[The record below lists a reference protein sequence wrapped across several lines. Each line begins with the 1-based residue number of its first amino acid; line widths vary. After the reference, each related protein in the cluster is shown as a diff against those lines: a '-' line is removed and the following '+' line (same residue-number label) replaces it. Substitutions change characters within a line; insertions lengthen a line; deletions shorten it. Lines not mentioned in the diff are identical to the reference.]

1 MSELQNKSIFVLD
14 ENGEVDYCNM
24 YPYDPLSVKDTKSLE
39 CSQSNF
45 NLDAPPIKCDVTK
58 STVIHAEFAMQSSI
72 VTEFGLFC
80 DEEYKVISIPYKTLT
95 LKLIFKN

>member
-58 STVIHAEFAMQSSI
+58 SNVIHAEFAMKSSI

-80 DEEYKVISIPYKTLT
+80 DDEYKVINVP
-95 LKLIFKN
+95 